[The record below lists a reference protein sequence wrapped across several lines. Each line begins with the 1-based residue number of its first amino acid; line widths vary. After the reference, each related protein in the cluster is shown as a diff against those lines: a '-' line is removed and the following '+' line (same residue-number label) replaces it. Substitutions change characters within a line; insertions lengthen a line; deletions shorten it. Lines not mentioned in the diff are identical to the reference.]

1 MIKEKT
7 DNTGNARRQVFD
19 RLRRRMVA
27 CTPEEF
33 VRQMFVDYL
42 IDTLGYPEGLMAN
55 EISITLN
62 GMARRCDTVVFSRDR
77 SPLMIVEYKAPDV
90 AVTEKVFNQIA
101 RYNLVLKAPY
111 LVVTNGRSCY
121 CCLVERDGAVRFL
134 DGVPRYAD
142 ILTGTI

>member
-1 MIKEKT
+1 MIKEKN
-7 DNTGNARRQVFD
+7 DSTGNARRQVFD

-62 GMARRCDTVVFSRDR
+62 GLARRCDTVVFCRDR
-77 SPLMIVEYKAPDV
+77 SPLMVVEYKAPDV

-121 CCLVERDGAVRFL
+121 CCRVESDGAVRFL

-142 ILTGTI
+142 ILSGSI